1 MKDIQQNSPYSTGTY
16 PLKKHNHKDASS
28 EAALTHTWTMILS
41 HWSSVQSWKSS
52 GKWFLIQHGHM
63 NLSLVQLEPCSIV
76 AHYYTHYTM
85 MNSATGA
92 RLPFLRL
99 LAWFRSWRPNWK
111 KCHCVF
117 LLQINP
123 HFEPR
128 ELEGAF
134 IILQCNCLCA
144 TRSAK
149 IINQTCKIVYFQ
161 VVA

>member
-1 MKDIQQNSPYSTGTY
+1 MKDIQQNSPCSTGTY

-111 KCHCVF
+111 KMPLRISSTNKPTFWAERTWRSFHYPLMQ
-117 LLQINP
+117 LLM
-123 HFEPR
+123 
-128 ELEGAF
+128 
-134 IILQCNCLCA
+134 CN
-144 TRSAK
+144 
-149 IINQTCKIVYFQ
+149 
-161 VVA
+161 